1 MKRNK
6 ETGIFELDNNEEKF
20 EGVVCKIG
28 KVSQDGRLQ
37 GHRDRHRR
45 SHRRGHTP
53 ARCSQKE
60 GKYELQP
67 ILQLPILRRNE
78 IDARYIKS
86 IVNYRMEKLKEFQ
99 IPEIAVIEQSE

>member
-28 KVSQDGRLQ
+28 KVSQDGLCTFDLFL
-37 GHRDRHRR
+37 GHY
-45 SHRRGHTP
+45 
-53 ARCSQKE
+53 CSQKE
-60 GKYELQP
+60 GKYDLKP
-67 ILQLPILRRNE
+67 ILQFPILRRNE